1 MTDDTARH
9 IALSGAYNIR
19 DLGGYRTSA
28 GGLTRA
34 RRVLRADSPHRLTDA
49 DIDTL
54 LKTGLATVIDLRA
67 PHEVAGAPTRL
78 AGLAEVE
85 TLHIPLFDALAPE
98 TVHSHAEMPG
108 DDPLLPFY
116 ASTLAHRQSA
126 LREVLQAIAE
136 AQPGAV
142 MFHCTAGKD
151 RTGLV
156 SALTLG
162 AAGVT
167 EAEIVADYA
176 RSKALIADLVAE
188 FLELARRNGT
198 DLDAYKRVLACR
210 PETMRSVLAHL
221 QGRYGSVPDY
231 LAEIG
236 LSPAQRRRLAARLL
250 A

>member
-1 MTDDTARH
+1 MTDDAVRH

-19 DLGGYRTSA
+19 DLGGYRTGA
-28 GGLTRA
+28 GAVTRV
-34 RRVLRADSPHRLTDA
+34 RRVLRADSPHRLTDD

-54 LKTGLATVIDLRA
+54 LETGLATVIDLRA
-67 PHEVAGAPTRL
+67 PHEVADAPTRL
-78 AGLAEVE
+78 AGLDGVDA
-85 TLHIPLFDALAPE
+85 LHLPLFDALAPD
-98 TVHSHAEMPG
+98 TVHAHAERPEG
-108 DDPLLPFY
+108 DPLLPFY
-116 ASTLAHRQSA
+116 AGTLASRQAA

-136 AQPGAV
+136 ARSGAV

-188 FLELARRNGT
+188 FLDLARRNGT
-198 DLDAYKRVLACR
+198 DLDAYRRVLACR
-210 PETMRSVLAHL
+210 PETMRAALAHL
-221 QGRYGSVPDY
+221 REHYGGVGAY
-231 LAEIG
+231 LDTIG
-236 LSPAQRRRLAARLL
+236 LTPEQQRRLSDRLL
-250 A
+250 R